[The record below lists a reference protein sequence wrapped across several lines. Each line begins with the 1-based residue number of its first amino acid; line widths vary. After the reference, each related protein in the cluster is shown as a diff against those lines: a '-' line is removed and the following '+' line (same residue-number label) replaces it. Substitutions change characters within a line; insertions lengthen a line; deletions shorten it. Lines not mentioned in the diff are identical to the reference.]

1 MDALALGPLLIAL
14 PRLYAA
20 IAALAL
26 LLAGM
31 LVLRLPVA
39 RRARWFNGALLAALL
54 GARLGDVLWH
64 LDSYAQAPLDALKL
78 WQPGYQPLAGLITAA
93 AWTAWSLRDRW
104 PRLIAAE
111 ALLAGAAALWLALM
125 TWNPLGS
132 APGLSHPPEL
142 TLEDL
147 DGHSV
152 ALAELHGEP
161 LIINLWATWCP
172 PCRREM
178 PLLAEAAATPGATVV
193 PVNQGESLLAVSRYL
208 DQQGL
213 HFERALLDPHQQ
225 LMALST
231 TPGLP
236 TTLVFDGEGRL
247 FDRHVGELGRSQL
260 EAWLAQ

>member
-31 LVLRLPVA
+31 LALRLPVA

-54 GARLGDVLWH
+54 GARLGDVLAH
-64 LDSYAQAPLDALKL
+64 LDSYAQAPLDAFKL
-78 WQPGYQPLAGLITAA
+78 WQPGYLPVAGLIAAA

-104 PRLIAAE
+104 PRLVAAE

-125 TWNPLGS
+125 AWNPLGGTS
-132 APGLSHPPEL
+132 GLSRQPEL

-147 DGHSV
+147 GGNPV

-161 LIINLWATWCP
+161 LIVNLWATWCG

-178 PLLAEAAATPGATVV
+178 PLLADAAATPGVTVV
-193 PVNQGESLLAVSRYL
+193 PINQGESLLAVARYL

-213 HFERALLDPHQQ
+213 DFEHALLDPHQQ
-225 LMALST
+225 LLALSA

-236 TTLVFDGEGRL
+236 TTLVFDAEGRL
-247 FDRHVGELGRSQL
+247 VERHVGELGRSQL
-260 EAWLAQ
+260 EAWLAR